1 LVSTKGVSVLLRA
14 AKDLQRRG
22 LRPAVQIIGEGPE
35 RRELEKQAAELGLN
49 GAVKFVGAIPNH
61 ELDSV
66 LGQSITV
73 VPSLGGEVFGLV
85 AAQSMMA
92 GRAVV
97 TSDLGSLAEVVGDAG
112 VTFPAGDAGRLAD
125 CLEELTCKPEL
136 RAQLGERAQR
146 RARELFDAERMIREH
161 AALHASLHPEGEASP
176 TK

>member
-1 LVSTKGVSVLLRA
+1 
-14 AKDLQRRG
+14 
-22 LRPAVQIIGEGPE
+22 VQVIGEGPE
-35 RRELEKQAAELGLN
+35 RRKLEKQAAELGLN
-49 GAVKFVGAIPNH
+49 GAVKFVGAVSNH

-97 TSDLGSLAEVVGDAG
+97 ASDLGSLAEVVGDAG
-112 VTFPAGDAGRLAD
+112 VTFPAGDAERLAD

-161 AALHASLHPEGEASP
+161 AALLTSLRPKSEASP